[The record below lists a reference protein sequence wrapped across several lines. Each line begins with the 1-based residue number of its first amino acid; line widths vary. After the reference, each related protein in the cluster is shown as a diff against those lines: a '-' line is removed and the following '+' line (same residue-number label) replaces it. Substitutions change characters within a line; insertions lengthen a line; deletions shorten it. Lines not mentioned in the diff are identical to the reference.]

1 MINQISD
8 QAYLGIVADKIKHG
22 KSYDCCHR
30 YSQSQ
35 YNAGGLYQLPS
46 VIYFAVPALPFP
58 IDRMEEIYYT
68 HFYKYLL
75 PVRGNFRKRLE
86 YIDPRYTD
94 ITVEHVQNV
103 MESYIRSEGIQVR
116 RLKTEFIAT
125 IPFNSRLS
133 EEVRSD
139 YLKYTDPV

>member
-8 QAYLGIVADKIKHG
+8 QAYLGIVADKIKLG
-22 KSYDCCHR
+22 KSYDCGHR

-75 PVRGNFRKRLE
+75 PVRG
-86 YIDPRYTD
+86 TD